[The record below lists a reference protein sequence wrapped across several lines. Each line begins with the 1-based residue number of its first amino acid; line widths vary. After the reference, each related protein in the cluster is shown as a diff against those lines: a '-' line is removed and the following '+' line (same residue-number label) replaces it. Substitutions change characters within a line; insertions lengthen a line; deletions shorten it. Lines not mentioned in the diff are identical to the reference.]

1 MEGSGGRNRRKS
13 LVGSVIG
20 KSGNKTIKVA
30 YFYKIPHP
38 TYGKEIR
45 RRTIIHVHDENNGCA
60 VGDSVRVFETRPLSR
75 MKRWRVGSILR
86 SATNTVA

>member
-1 MEGSGGRNRRKS
+1 MDEKGGRNRRKS

-20 KSGNKTIKVA
+20 KSGSKTVKVA

-45 RRTIIHVHDENNGCA
+45 RRTVIHVHDESNGCA
-60 VGDSVRVFETRPLSR
+60 VGDSVRVFETKPLSR
-75 MKRWRVGSILR
+75 MKRWRIGSILH
-86 SATNTVA
+86 SASNVDA